1 MSQTNAGTEEIAQS
15 GRAAKSLRR
24 FRLGGP
30 QTYASCSILIWSMC
44 ILCSCS
50 GSDVQLASG
59 PLSIGPQAITLR
71 HGRML
76 PSRGPVTELCIQ
88 TDASWM
94 DLDIHHGAIPQ
105 RDGSKVAIHATA
117 LDGFGMRRALSFS
130 EAKGSGTICGHV
142 DQSPDTVYHWSAVE
156 LSADRPITV
165 GEVRWSSYAR
175 IALP

>member
-1 MSQTNAGTEEIAQS
+1 MGPNAFSHRTTNAP
-15 GRAAKSLRR
+15 RL
-24 FRLGGP
+24 FRLGDA
-30 QTYASCSILIWSMC
+30 QTYASRLILICSMGA
-44 ILCSCS
+44 LCSCT

-59 PLSIGPQAITLR
+59 PLNIGPQAITLR
-71 HGRML
+71 HGRGL

-156 LSADRPITV
+156 LSADRSITV
-165 GEVRWSSYAR
+165 GEVRWASYRR